1 MQKPIEMCICFF
13 SIVFMDSGSRSNG
26 DNLLVLRAE
35 RGRLESA
42 EQRDHRK
49 GRGGCRTGLCLP
61 ARTRAADA
69 LRRCAVRGSQVR
81 TLQRIRAP
89 GLPAAAALRQLC
101 PAARRPCGLAL
112 RDGICRDG
120 RAAPVVRRGAI
131 RHVAGRLP
139 GQFRRPCRRAAR
151 HRHTRPNCL

>member
-1 MQKPIEMCICFF
+1 
-13 SIVFMDSGSRSNG
+13 MDSSSRSNG
-26 DNLLVLRAE
+26 DDLLVLRAE

-42 EQRDHRK
+42 ERWDHRK
-49 GRGGCRTGLCLP
+49 GRGGCRTGLCLA

-69 LRRCAVRGSQVR
+69 LRRCAVRGTQVR

-89 GLPAAAALRQLC
+89 GLPAAVALRQLC

-112 RDGICRDG
+112 RDRVRCDG

-139 GQFRRPCRRAAR
+139 GQFRRPCRRAVC
-151 HRHTRPNCL
+151 HGHTRPDCL